1 MSRLRAVSIAV
12 ILSAFLIAPAIASA
26 ADEMYPQE
34 QPVDSPAVDQMTPD
48 EQPMDTAAELVN
60 PDEQPVAP
68 PVLGE
73 VQAPAPTP
81 KAAIDWNQMEAARRD
96 TRDRAQALRQQTILE
111 ETQVQPAQ

>member
-1 MSRLRAVSIAV
+1 MSRYRTVSIAV

-34 QPVDSPAVDQMTPD
+34 QPVDSPAVDQI
-48 EQPMDTAAELVN
+48 N
-60 PDEQPVAP
+60 PEEQPVAP

-96 TRDRAQALRQQTILE
+96 IRDRAQALRQQTILE

>member
-1 MSRLRAVSIAV
+1 MSRLRAVSIAL

-34 QPVDSPAVDQMTPD
+34 QPVDSPAADQMNPE
-48 EQPMDTAAELVN
+48 EQPA
-60 PDEQPVAP
+60 AP

-73 VQAPAPTP
+73 VLAPAPTP

-96 TRDRAQALRQQTILE
+96 ARDRAQALRQQTILE